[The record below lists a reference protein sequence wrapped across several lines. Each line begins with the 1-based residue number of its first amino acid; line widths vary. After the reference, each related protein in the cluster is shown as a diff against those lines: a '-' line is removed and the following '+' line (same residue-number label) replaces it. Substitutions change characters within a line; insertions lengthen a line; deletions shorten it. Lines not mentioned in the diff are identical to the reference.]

1 MRSLKALLFSLLLDI
16 EFVCSEVV
24 TILPVVDCGT
34 EEILPNLILGIIFFA
49 TFDSVLF
56 CSLSVFSVTPS
67 NFGAAFFH
75 LSTISVI
82 DYIHVRVC
90 SSFMQ
95 DTVQKIVDDKKI
107 QFENLFSREKYV
119 S

>member
-24 TILPVVDCGT
+24 TILPVVYCGT